1 MEFILQF
8 GKYVRGKSIQGR
20 KLFKGGYYEVTLET
34 AFDQKSN

>member
-8 GKYVRGKSIQGR
+8 GKYGAKV
-20 KLFKGGYYEVTLET
+20 FKGGYYEVTLET